1 MGRECE
7 AVEIKSEVGMKIK
20 AEAASFV
27 KNEGELE
34 KKLEH
39 VLCFIHHRPR
49 SCCKDSD
56 AM

>member
-1 MGRECE
+1 
-7 AVEIKSEVGMKIK
+7 MKIK

-39 VLCFIHHRPR
+39 IFCFIQTQTRMLCDHPHLLTQH
-49 SCCKDSD
+49 SFIGNAWLKSF
-56 AM
+56 